1 MAVGKPPA
9 AIPIEPSMESEKEAA
24 MGAFSPCLAITAL
37 AVALSAT
44 LAHGQSPAPA
54 SPVTRDAAPFDAGT
68 GWFGNETIAP
78 RKRSAGASADT
89 TASTPTPLLNEVTR
103 SELGQEARARAR
115 RHTPRVIGIA
125 PRTDADRTDEMPD
138 DPIIRY

>member
-1 MAVGKPPA
+1 
-9 AIPIEPSMESEKEAA
+9 

-44 LAHGQSPAPA
+44 LAHGKSPAPA
-54 SPVTRDAAPFDAGT
+54 LPVPPATRDAAPFDAGT

-78 RKRSAGASADT
+78 RERPAGTSAATA
-89 TASTPTPLLNEVTR
+89 ASTRTPLPNEITR
-103 SELGQEARARAR
+103 SELDHEARDRAR
-115 RHTPRVIGIA
+115 RDTPRVIGIA